1 MPRLDPDRAARV
13 LADAV
18 ELGDKGAADKW
29 GISEKTVR
37 RYRQRVPTDS
47 QLSTSVRRVAREE
60 ERGWQIA
67 RRRFLREGV
76 EKLRT
81 LISQATVQQLDDVSR
96 ALERIGNI
104 DVASEALGVGAGG
117 TDSEGASA
125 PEDGGGD
132 GDPDYSSGPH

>member
-104 DVASEALGVGAGG
+104 DVASEALGVGAGS